1 MGSGRKDS
9 SSVTG
14 RMRRDIIITAPKES
28 SKPMLYSA
36 VGSARSMTMALKAIP
51 EGMSYRLPAAAAYRL
66 QRAHHA
72 GADKRGGEGGNG
84 AIGKQH
90 YNRSIKLHLG

>member
-66 QRAHHA
+66 QRLITLA
-72 GADKRGGEGGNG
+72 RIREEGK
-84 AIGKQH
+84 AAMAQ
-90 YNRSIKLHLG
+90 